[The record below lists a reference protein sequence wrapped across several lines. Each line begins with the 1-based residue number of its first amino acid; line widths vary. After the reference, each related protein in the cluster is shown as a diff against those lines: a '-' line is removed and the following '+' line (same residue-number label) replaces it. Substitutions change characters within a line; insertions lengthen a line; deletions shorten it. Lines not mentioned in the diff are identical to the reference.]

1 MHLTIRAAVATVA
14 LLGALTA
21 AGCGDSDDAAAGP
34 APSVTFTEPTPAA
47 TTPAPAQPT
56 TTAVTP
62 VQTTTTDDETSPVAC
77 GIDINSAEV
86 NNAFASLSEAFP
98 GVGWV
103 AERATD
109 ECNTLAWVQATVE
122 GATGSSPNHVLFFVD
137 RQFLGTATAEPYA
150 FSYVESETDDT
161 VTVRY
166 RWLNEGDPTANPTG
180 GPVHVRYQWDGTEVV
195 MLDPLPPEVTG

>member
-1 MHLTIRAAVATVA
+1 M
-14 LLGALTA
+14 
-21 AGCGDSDDAAAGP
+21 
-34 APSVTFTEPTPAA
+34 
-47 TTPAPAQPT
+47 
-56 TTAVTP
+56 
-62 VQTTTTDDETSPVAC
+62 QTTTTDDETASPPVAC

-86 NNAFASLSEAFP
+86 NNALASLSEAFP

-137 RQFLGTATAEPYA
+137 RQFVGTATAEPYA

-180 GPVHVRYQWDGTEVV
+180 GPVHIRYQWDGTQVV